1 MNEMNSKI
9 QLCVQKLAEE
19 LQLAI
24 DLPTPN
30 EANQP
35 IRIAVIGQPAQN
47 LFGVLSE
54 FIEGLK
60 PLNTMILRGYHC
72 IIRHGDS
79 QEYAICKDGDRLPIT
94 AEVLAAKLGEFA
106 AITETLECE
115 ITLENPL
122 LKNLTLE
129 VFASSEEFEDVN
141 WSEILSNTHYF
152 LFTLSSTAL
161 LAMAERKILRQ
172 RILPYT
178 NECLGILLTQDNLVP
193 DEAREEIDASINGF
207 FKGAAK
213 VYRLPE
219 MDADAI
225 RSLLDELSRRPAEME
240 EKRLHRASLIQLRE
254 LLEAAQT
261 RAEVL
266 SSDTEQLDEAIHTMS
281 AKAKQLPG
289 RQESACR
296 RARMQYIAKL
306 KLEMSEKVSSFHQ
319 QLVEKLTGEI
329 EASEVV
335 DDLPEILPRYVSDQ
349 WNLMMQNIKNN
360 IEAKLAEMS
369 DSLTVYMEK
378 DFREFIQ
385 DGMNAKLSDY
395 LFSVVEMYSP
405 KVMDESMFHYQQTGD
420 KSKLKSYG
428 AIASGVA
435 LVLMSHPIIG
445 AAVAV
450 FGSKYFRKEG
460 AKQSIENNKRAL
472 ITAVEDMSREASDE
486 AEVMLTQT
494 FATVEAKLAEN
505 VEEAYQKMMD
515 MMVQALNR
523 KKQDRANYGE
533 QLEALNALKQEAE
546 QVLAE
551 A

>member
-9 QLCVQKLAEE
+9 QLCAQKLAEE

-30 EANQP
+30 ETNQP

-54 FIEGLK
+54 FIEGLE

-106 AITETLECE
+106 AITEKVECE

-141 WSEILSNTHYF
+141 WSEMLSSTHYF

-193 DEAREEIDASINGF
+193 DEAREEIDASIDGF
-207 FKGAAK
+207 IKGAAK

-533 QLEALNALKQEAE
+533 QLEALNAMKQEAE